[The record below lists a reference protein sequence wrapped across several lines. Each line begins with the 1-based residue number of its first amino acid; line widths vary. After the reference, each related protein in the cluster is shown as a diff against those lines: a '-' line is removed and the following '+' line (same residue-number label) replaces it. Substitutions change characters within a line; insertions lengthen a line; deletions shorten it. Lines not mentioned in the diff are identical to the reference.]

1 MPAPSGS
8 NAASDPGIA
17 SAEWQGLDCLRL
29 SSPHGMLLVARFGA
43 HVLSWVPADGTERLW
58 LSPTPRDRL
67 PAGLPI
73 RGGIPLCWPWF
84 ARQHRADTDPQHGV
98 ARTALWEPAER
109 THDAAARA
117 DRAAG
122 EPMLRLVPRPWT
134 ASQRAVLGPAA
145 ALEVALEIG
154 LGPALQMRM
163 FTRNTG
169 STAVPL
175 TQAFH
180 TYFAVPEVTTALVTG
195 LAGTFYL
202 DKRDGFARKLQ
213 DGEPS
218 LAAPLDRIY
227 EGTAGHYRLNGT
239 ATARGVAIDGADSST
254 AVLWNPGAA
263 DAGTMVDVPG
273 DSWRRFVCLEVA
285 HASTQTLMLAPGTA
299 VTLTQTL
306 QPI

>member
-1 MPAPSGS
+1 MPGAPVS
-8 NAASDPGIA
+8 NPASVAIA
-17 SAEWQGLDCLRL
+17 SADWQGLACLRL
-29 SSPHGMLLVARFGA
+29 SSAHGTLLVARFGA

-58 LSPTPRDRL
+58 LSPAARAQL

-109 THDAAARA
+109 APDATVGSIRP
-117 DRAAG
+117 D
-122 EPMLRLVPRPWT
+122 EPTLRLEPRPWT
-134 ASQRAVLGPAA
+134 AEQRAALGPAA
-145 ALEVALEIG
+145 ALAVALEIV

-163 FTRNTG
+163 VTRNTG

-180 TYFAVPEVTTALVTG
+180 TYFAVPEVATALVTG
-195 LAGTFYL
+195 LAGTTYL
-202 DKRDGFARKLQ
+202 DKRDGFARKSQ
-213 DGEPS
+213 VGEPA
-218 LAAPLDRIY
+218 LAEPVDRIY
-227 EGTAGHYRLNGT
+227 EGTAGRYRLNGS
-239 ATARGVAIDGADSST
+239 AAVRGVAIDAAGSRT

-263 DAGTMVDVPG
+263 DASGMIDVPG

-285 HASTQTLMLAPGTA
+285 HASAQTLTLAPSA
-299 VTLTQTL
+299 EATLMQTL